1 MEETSMSWFDILKNL
16 KGKAKG
22 KGSTLDTSRLKVNI
36 QDDNCN
42 KQLQAWARKLKNYSL
57 LLRERYNGNE
67 LLKKH
72 FAVFKEEQNDR
83 AKNFTILQK
92 PTSKDFDSGSHA
104 YLYEETY
111 YKYEPVPE
119 NVACKAIDM
128 LKKST
133 TGDYGSEDKEEIDG
147 YSIVIDSFYEFQSN
161 TTSLVISKDKMQLVV
176 IGWSNGENLSAGTD
190 SYYEDFERGTPNN
203 VYQVSGFYDARK
215 FGYSWWE

>member
-1 MEETSMSWFDILKNL
+1 MSWFDILKNL
-16 KGKAKG
+16 KGKAKC

>member
-176 IGWSNGENLSAGTD
+176 IGWSNG
-190 SYYEDFERGTPNN
+190 
-203 VYQVSGFYDARK
+203 
-215 FGYSWWE
+215 

>member
-176 IGWSNGENLSAGTD
+176 IGWSNGEDLSEGTY
-190 SYYEDFERGTPNN
+190 SYYEAFERGTPNN

>member
-176 IGWSNGENLSAGTD
+176 IGWSNGEDLSIGND

>member
-147 YSIVIDSFYEFQSN
+147 YSIVIDSFYEYQSN

-176 IGWSNGENLSAGTD
+176 IGWSNGEDLSAGTD

>member
-176 IGWSNGENLSAGTD
+176 IGWSNGEDLSAGTD

>member
-1 MEETSMSWFDILKNL
+1 MSWFDILKNL

-176 IGWSNGENLSAGTD
+176 IGWSNGEDLSAGTD

>member
-1 MEETSMSWFDILKNL
+1 MWWDILKNAKL
-16 KGKAKG
+16 SAKG
-22 KGSTLDTSRLKVNI
+22 KGKTLDTSRLKVNI

-57 LLRERYNGNE
+57 LLKERYNGNE

-83 AKNFTILQK
+83 AKNFTIRQK

-147 YSIVIDSFYEFQSN
+147 YSIVIDSFYEYQSN
-161 TTSLVISKDKMQLVV
+161 ATSLVISKDKMQLVV
-176 IGWSNGENLSAGTD
+176 IGWSNGEDLSIGTD

>member
-83 AKNFTILQK
+83 AKNFTIRQK

-176 IGWSNGENLSAGTD
+176 IGWSNGEDLSAGTD

>member
-1 MEETSMSWFDILKNL
+1 MWWNILKNAKL
-16 KGKAKG
+16 SAKG
-22 KGSTLDTSRLKVNI
+22 KGKTLDTSRLKVNI

-176 IGWSNGENLSAGTD
+176 IGWSNGEDLSAGTD

>member
-1 MEETSMSWFDILKNL
+1 MSWFDILKNL

-147 YSIVIDSFYEFQSN
+147 YSIVIDSFYEYQSN

-176 IGWSNGENLSAGTD
+176 IGWSNGEDLSAGND

>member
-83 AKNFTILQK
+83 AKNFTIRQK